1 MTSGVPLAVLPPGSV
16 RAMPVP
22 VLTMLAKSLADVWL
36 ITHFWLTA
44 LVQAVSRRRDCMSAP
59 PPWCRL
65 RPRPCTLNG
74 AGPVAEFACQV
85 SRAFRDRYGYLA
97 EG

>member
-1 MTSGVPLAVLPPGSV
+1 LAVLPPGSV

-44 LVQAVSRRRDCMSAP
+44 LVQA
-59 PPWCRL
+59 
-65 RPRPCTLNG
+65 G
-74 AGPVAEFACQV
+74 AGIACPRHHRGAV
-85 SRAFRDRYGYLA
+85 CGHGHAH
-97 EG
+97 